1 VGARASLWSA
11 GINPPRSNCLDGARG
26 ALQPRAWYAFTL
38 RTRHAV
44 AAVKWGEA
52 PRYVLELCS
61 HVATRGRPD
70 ALTADGRLTVKAS
83 SSAAAEHGVRPSA
96 TRHALVGLRR
106 REGIALPACTEPRQ
120 TGSPA
125 VTVQRVVLG
134 HALGGSMYS
143 RADATHA
150 FAELTDA
157 LVCESS
163 LRHKADV

>member
-1 VGARASLWSA
+1 MGARASLWSA
-11 GINPPRSNCLDGARG
+11 GINPPRSHCLDGARG

-163 LRHKADV
+163 LRH